1 MSRRQAGT
9 AYRERI
15 AALLA
20 ELGLPA
26 SLFADRPLRLIPEAR
41 RLTPVGLGTD
51 GRDKL
56 LTPGAAR
63 AWLALRAAAAGDG
76 VDLLLISGFRS
87 VDYQA
92 ALIRAKLARGL
103 SAEEVLRINAPP
115 GYSEHHS
122 GRAVDVGYAGT
133 AALDEAFET
142 TPAYDWLSRHAA
154 RYGFRMSFPRG
165 NRQGY
170 LYEPWHWCW
179 TATSAPSAVSRARD

>member
-1 MSRRQAGT
+1 MSRQPAGT
-9 AYRERI
+9 AYRARI

-20 ELGLPA
+20 ELALPA
-26 SLFADRPLRLIPEAR
+26 SLFAGRPLRLIPEAR
-41 RLTPVGLGTD
+41 LLTPVGLGTD

-63 AWLALRAAAAGDG
+63 AWFSLRKAAARDG
-76 VDLLLISGFRS
+76 VGLLLISGFRS

-92 ALIRAKLARGL
+92 ALVRAKLARGL
-103 SAEEVLRINAPP
+103 SPEEVLRINAPP

-122 GRAVDVGYAGT
+122 GRAVDIGYAGV

-142 TPAYDWLSRHAA
+142 TPAYDWLRRHAA
-154 RYGFRMSFPRG
+154 EHGFRMSYPRG

-170 LYEPWHWCW
+170 LYEPWHWFH
-179 TATSAPSAVSRARD
+179 TGRAVAARP